1 MASKSEAHE
10 ILQLLYARD
19 GVPLACICDTAK
31 EMIQGKLYQ
40 KLKDAACHL
49 KQLEPYTPWLNAA
62 EKEKEKKKSSKKG
75 PIISC

>member
-10 ILQLLYARD
+10 ILPLLFARD

-40 KLKDAACHL
+40 KLKDVSERMDKCSTDEH
-49 KQLEPYTPWLNAA
+49 
-62 EKEKEKKKSSKKG
+62 
-75 PIISC
+75 IDH